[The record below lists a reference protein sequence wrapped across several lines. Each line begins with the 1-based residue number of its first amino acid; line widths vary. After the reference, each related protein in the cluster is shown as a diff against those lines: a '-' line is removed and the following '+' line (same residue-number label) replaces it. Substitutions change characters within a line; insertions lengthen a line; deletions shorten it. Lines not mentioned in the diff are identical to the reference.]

1 MKNLI
6 ITGVYELNTETGKI
20 DYTVFLYGQTAAD
33 PAVIY
38 IKSISVTG
46 INSTLEKA
54 ARAAYC
60 EYYKCDDFNIISIT
74 NLIRI

>member
-6 ITGVYELNTETGKI
+6 ITGVYELNTKTGKI

-33 PAVIY
+33 PAVTY
-38 IKSISVTG
+38 LKSITVTG
-46 INSTLEKA
+46 INSTLERE

-60 EYYKCDDFNIISIT
+60 EFYKCDDFNIISIT